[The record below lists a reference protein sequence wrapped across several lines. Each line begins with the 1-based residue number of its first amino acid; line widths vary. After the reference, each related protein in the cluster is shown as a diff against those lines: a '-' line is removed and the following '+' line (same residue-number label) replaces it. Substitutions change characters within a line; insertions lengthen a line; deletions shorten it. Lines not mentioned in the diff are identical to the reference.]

1 MSIRGGASMA
11 IERAR
16 SIGCTAMQVFVKNNM
31 QWFARPLTR
40 EEIRAFLNHVQR
52 GELLSVFGH
61 ANYLINLA
69 ATNPQFHANS
79 IRALAEELVRAD
91 QLELPFLVLH
101 PGAHL
106 GAGEEAGLK
115 KIADSVD
122 EVFRKIPKVKTKIAL
137 EITAGQGSCI
147 GHRFE
152 HLAHIIANVREPER
166 LRVCLDTAHLFAAG
180 YDISSESGVKKTFHE
195 FDRVIGRDRLVAIH
209 VNDSKTG
216 RGSRVDRHE
225 HIGKGR
231 IGLDA
236 FRFIMQSPRFRKIPK
251 VLETPKGKDLAE
263 DVINLKTLRRLANQR
278 LGQGVILSGAKWSRR
293 IPQALAE
300 SNSPGSLD
308 FARDDGAE
316 LFDQPDRERIP
327 IELSFAG
334 LNRCDDDQH
343 GVRHPERYQ
352 DWNSDQE
359 DAENRGDRVVNQ
371 HRDLEIERFLSVRVD
386 LRGVAA
392 FYQPDSKRA
401 ENVTQKVKEQ
411 SEQCAGVAQDAPRSN
426 VRGSGW
432 SRRRL

>member
-1 MSIRGGASMA
+1 MLEQSEISRLRFAPLEMTKNILLGAHMSIRGGVSMA

-16 SIGCTAMQVFVKNNM
+16 SIRCTAMQMFVKNNM
-31 QWFARPLTR
+31 QWFARALTR

-69 ATNPQFHANS
+69 ATNPLFHTNS

-115 KIADSVD
+115 KIANSIE

-152 HLAHIIANVREPER
+152 HLAHIIANVREPDR

-180 YDISSESGVKKTFHE
+180 YEIGSESGVKKTFHE
-195 FDRVIGRDRLVAIH
+195 FDRIIGPDRLVAIH

-231 IGLDA
+231 IGLEA
-236 FRFIMQSPRFRKIPK
+236 FRFIMRSPRFRKIPK

-263 DVINLKTLRRLANQR
+263 DVINLKTLQRLA
-278 LGQGVILSGAKWSRR
+278 
-293 IPQALAE
+293 
-300 SNSPGSLD
+300 
-308 FARDDGAE
+308 
-316 LFDQPDRERIP
+316 
-327 IELSFAG
+327 
-334 LNRCDDDQH
+334 
-343 GVRHPERYQ
+343 GVRQR
-352 DWNSDQE
+352 
-359 DAENRGDRVVNQ
+359 
-371 HRDLEIERFLSVRVD
+371 
-386 LRGVAA
+386 
-392 FYQPDSKRA
+392 
-401 ENVTQKVKEQ
+401 
-411 SEQCAGVAQDAPRSN
+411 
-426 VRGSGW
+426 
-432 SRRRL
+432 